1 MTRPLFFTV
10 WNYNLASPLITLQ
23 KCQNTRVRGP
33 PKGTQR
39 PSGTLTVCCF
49 VLGKESRAAGWTSVG
64 FSVLCISITCISFPV
79 LKGFNSFWRFG
90 LFVCLFVSWI
100 AFFFLFLNYLLYL
113 PQPNYVEVLF
123 QYYDKNTFHTK
134 IFTHPQCTSL
144 RF

>member
-1 MTRPLFFTV
+1 MTRPLFFFTV

-23 KCQNTRVRGP
+23 KCQNIGGGVP
-33 PKGTQR
+33 Q
-39 PSGTLTVCCF
+39 SGHGSRLATLTYCCF
-49 VLGKESRAAGWTSVG
+49 VLGKGTRAVGWTSVG
-64 FSVLCISITCISFPV
+64 FSVLFISVIVFHFLCWKASIPFGISV
-79 LKGFNSFWRFG
+79 
-90 LFVCLFVSWI
+90 
-100 AFFFLFLNYLLYL
+100 FFFNFSFLFPEYFFLNYLLYL

>member
-10 WNYNLASPLITLQ
+10 WNYNLVSPLVTLQ
-23 KCQNTRVRGP
+23 KCQNTGVCGP
-33 PKGTQR
+33 QSEHGDVW
-39 PSGTLTVCCF
+39 PSKPLVTSY
-49 VLGKESRAAGWTSVG
+49 LGKEH
-64 FSVLCISITCISFPV
+64 SVLGDISWLGGLFISITVFYCL
-79 LKGFNSFWRFG
+79 LKGFDSGFLLG
-90 LFVCLFVSWI
+90 FVCFVSWI
-100 AFFFLFLNYLLYL
+100 VVWFFFFIFFLNYLLYL